1 MIDPMRKTISQET
14 KNLIRKIKAMIDGVI
29 RFLVLIAPTC
39 IFIELIIRLRTVRKA
54 RRMMQIVNRSLK
66 VISSKKI
73 SEHWKEKALL
83 AYSRRIMGV
92 TIVVFFGLLVALI
105 SASSVL
111 ALEWKLFVSSTPF
124 MIFFDHN
131 DVVLSS
137 CFIALVYGWARTKVC
152 ERTLFHA

>member
-1 MIDPMRKTISQET
+1 
-14 KNLIRKIKAMIDGVI
+14 
-29 RFLVLIAPTC
+29 
-39 IFIELIIRLRTVRKA
+39 
-54 RRMMQIVNRSLK
+54 MMQIVNRSLK

-124 MIFFDHN
+124 MIFFDHK
-131 DVVLSS
+131 DVVRHP
-137 CFIALVYGWARTKVC
+137 LVTKIVKAYQKN
-152 ERTLFHA
+152 TNDKG